1 MRRLFAAAA
10 AVALLLTF
18 TPAVLAADTFT
29 HTGRVLMA
37 FGGDVTVPAG
47 EHADAVIVVQG
58 TATIAG
64 DVNAIVVIDGTAVL
78 TGARAESVVAVRSP
92 VTLGAGT
99 VVTGDVLTLD
109 SAVARV
115 DDASVG
121 GDVKDMTSSLVGV
134 GFILGP
140 ALLLI
145 TLGFAL
151 VGIAAALA
159 LAALAARQVRA
170 AGELIRREPAMT
182 FAAGIV
188 GAVVPPIA
196 AVLAMITVVGIPI
209 GVIFLL
215 CVWPAVAFI
224 GYLVAAIWIG
234 EWILARINPAYAAR
248 RPYAAAILGVLVL
261 AVFSVVPLVTAV
273 ASLFGFG
280 AVILLGWRTWRGGQ
294 DVAAYPSGAAPQ
306 APAWPA

>member
-47 EHADAVIVVQG
+47 EHADAVLVVQG

-196 AVLAMITVVGIPI
+196 AVLAMMTVVGIPI

-234 EWILARINPAYAAR
+234 EWILARINPSYAAR

-294 DVAAYPSGAAPQ
+294 EAAYPSGAAPQ

>member
-115 DDASVG
+115 DGASVG